1 MCRIQPLTIRNNIA
15 SAASVV
21 RVSLWEAKILS
32 KSIRVLPNLLN
43 RTLHF
48 FFKFQVRGF
57 TLEDFSSSSYVLM
70 ATKRGFVTA
79 VRSLN
84 KWKTLFVSLEAS
96 NDHLF
101 FLWVDR
107 KAREEVSALR
117 KTAGFHRTQDETR
130 CMPPQENGIFAL
142 LLPFGLAQGTTCSR
156 PLSFVA
162 GRVCRTGLDFQATTK
177 N

>member
-21 RVSLWEAKILS
+21 RASLWEAEILS
-32 KSIRVLPNLLN
+32 KSTRVLPNLLN
-43 RTLHF
+43 KTLHF
-48 FFKFQVRGF
+48 FFNFQVRGF

-70 ATKRGFVTA
+70 ATRRGCATA
-79 VRSLN
+79 MRSLN

-96 NDHLF
+96 NDHL

-130 CMPPQENGIFAL
+130 CMPPQESGIFAL
-142 LLPFGLAQGTTCSR
+142 LLPCGLAQGTTYSR

-162 GRVCRTGLDFQATTK
+162 GRLCRTGLDFQATTK